1 MKKLK
6 FEDMEGK
13 MNDDRNIAFV
23 KIKDKENAQQVTINL
38 KQLTQIGRLSAILEK
53 LGFDTV
59 TITVENNNPLLIG
72 KKDIGIAISA
82 IEEES

>member
-1 MKKLK
+1 
-6 FEDMEGK
+6 
-13 MNDDRNIAFV
+13 MNDYRNIAFV

>member
-1 MKKLK
+1 VKKLK

>member
-1 MKKLK
+1 VKKLK
-6 FEDMEGK
+6 FEKDMEGK
-13 MNDDRNIAFV
+13 MNDDRNIAFTR
-23 KIKDKENAQQVTINL
+23 ITDKENAQQVTINL

-72 KKDIGIAISA
+72 KKDIGILIAA
-82 IEEES
+82 MEES

>member
-1 MKKLK
+1 MK

-13 MNDDRNIAFV
+13 RNADSTVGFV
-23 KIKDKENAQQVTINL
+23 KITDKENAQQVTINL

-72 KKDIGIAISA
+72 KKDIGIAIA
-82 IEEES
+82 AMEES